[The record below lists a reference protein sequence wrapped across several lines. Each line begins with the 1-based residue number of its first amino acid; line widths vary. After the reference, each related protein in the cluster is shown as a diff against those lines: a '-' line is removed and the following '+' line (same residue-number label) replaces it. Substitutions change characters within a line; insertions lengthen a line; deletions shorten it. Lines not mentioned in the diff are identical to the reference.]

1 MLRPLRQ
8 QPGTPI
14 RSPAIPGSPVG
25 SVLHVQSGGLLWG
38 ITVAVPEGA
47 RGPSTGTASQ
57 RRTPRASATGERTLE
72 ETLVWSTGWSDQL
85 LRGQARSGAGSQAWS
100 GARAHLQVGTEAPSQ
115 REGQEGQRGTEGQ
128 LLSVGGSWLEA
139 LGQL

>member
-25 SVLHVQSGGLLWG
+25 SILHVQSGGLLWG

-85 LRGQARSGAGSQAWS
+85 RRGQARS